1 MIRLSSIIK
10 TFEHELRAQ
19 YGDQLLPSH
28 YKALSAMK
36 HCRNSQGPS
45 MLVGCSECHHRR
57 LIPHSCGH
65 RSCPNCQAH
74 ESQQWIDR
82 QSRKRLPADYYLLTF
97 TLPAAFRSL
106 AWHHQRIVYA
116 LISQCAW
123 ATVQQFSLNDK
134 QLQGTTGATTVLHT
148 HSRRLDYHP
157 HIHMVIP
164 AAAVN
169 LSSRRYRAK
178 RCQSNRRYLFSHRAL
193 AKVFRAKLLDA
204 LSRSG
209 IALPEKYPQ
218 RWVVDCKAVG
228 SGEKAI
234 AYLGRYLYRGVI
246 AQKDI
251 VSCENGQVTYRF
263 QNSKTKCTEYRTVPG
278 AKFLWMII
286 RHVLPRG
293 FRRARDYGF
302 LHSNSK
308 RLIQLIQYLLNLVVE
323 TDKPFYRKRPKP
335 VCQYCGAEMEILKT
349 RVIPRQNRP
358 PIRPRGYEIM

>member
-1 MIRLSSIIK
+1 MIRLASIIE
-10 TFEHELRAQ
+10 TFERELYDQ
-19 YGDQLLPSH
+19 YADRLLPSH

-36 HCRNSQGPS
+36 HCRRAQGPAI
-45 MLVGCSECHHRR
+45 LAECSECDHRQ

-74 ESQQWIDR
+74 ESQLWIDR
-82 QSRKRLPADYYLLTF
+82 QAQKRLPADYYLLTF

-116 LISQCAW
+116 LMSRCAW

-148 HSRRLDYHP
+148 HSRRLEYHP

-169 LSSRRYRAK
+169 LMSRCYRTK
-178 RCQSNRRYLFSHRAL
+178 ECQGKRRYLFSHKTL
-193 AKVFRAKLLDA
+193 AKVFRAKFLDA
-204 LSRSG
+204 LSR
-209 IALPEKYPQ
+209 ARLTLPQQYPEQ
-218 RWVVDCKAVG
+218 WIVDCKAVG

-278 AKFLWMII
+278 AKFLWMIL

-308 RLIQLIQYLLNLVVE
+308 RLIQLIQYLLNIVVE
-323 TDKPFYRKRPKP
+323 SDKPLYRKRPKP
-335 VCQYCGAEMEILKT
+335 ACQHCGAEMEILKT
-349 RVIPRQNRP
+349 RVIPKAIFRTQSNR
-358 PIRPRGYEIM
+358 GL

>member
-1 MIRLSSIIK
+1 M
-10 TFEHELRAQ
+10 T
-19 YGDQLLPSH
+19 
-28 YKALSAMK
+28 
-36 HCRNSQGPS
+36 NS
-45 MLVGCSECHHRR
+45 
-57 LIPHSCGH
+57 
-65 RSCPNCQAH
+65 
-74 ESQQWIDR
+74 
-82 QSRKRLPADYYLLTF
+82 
-97 TLPAAFRSL
+97 
-106 AWHHQRIVYA
+106 
-116 LISQCAW
+116 
-123 ATVQQFSLNDK
+123 
-134 QLQGTTGATTVLHT
+134 ATTVLHT

-178 RCQSNRRYLFSHRAL
+178 KCQSSRRYLFSHRAL

-204 LSRSG
+204 LSRAG

-308 RLIQLIQYLLNLVVE
+308 RLIRRWKY
-323 TDKPFYRKRPKP
+323 
-335 VCQYCGAEMEILKT
+335 
-349 RVIPRQNRP
+349 
-358 PIRPRGYEIM
+358 